1 MSITRVL
8 IVHHDGA
15 TRSRLRS
22 AIESLGPGFS
32 VDDVRSGEEA
42 FLEFMRQPVDLLV
55 AGLSLLGMS
64 GLELMERVR
73 ARKKDIQIIALSNAQ
88 RRDLEKKATALGI
101 ETIVPA
107 DIESASLVAL
117 IERLMGVE
125 EEIFSPE
132 TSQSEP
138 ATSEPAIAPAFGKA
152 APPQNPAIHLDEL
165 TRPSLSMPL
174 ATLRQHV
181 QAITVM
187 LVNDHGRILAQA
199 GDFVDLDSGS
209 SLMNALV
216 TVFGAGT
223 KVTQLL
229 GGGTLQNFFVLQGAD
244 QHIYLL
250 SMDDTFALL
259 ALLPSD
265 APMGQEDVH
274 PAMLQTANAL
284 YTLFSNLGLLEKEEA
299 PAIPLPQT
307 GSLDTSLLAELTDA
321 DENLATLFET
331 APSHLETTDAD
342 EFWSAMNEEEAAGN
356 VSLNLPDALSY
367 EEALRLGLVPK
378 DEETS

>member
-1 MSITRVL
+1 MSMTRVL

-15 TRSRLRS
+15 TRYRLRG
-22 AIESLGPGFS
+22 AIESLGPDFS

-55 AGLSLLGMS
+55 VGLSLLGMS
-64 GLELMERVR
+64 GLELIERVR
-73 ARKKDIQIIALSNAQ
+73 VRKKDIQIIALSNV
-88 RRDLEKKATALGI
+88 RTRDLERKAATLGI

-107 DIESASLVAL
+107 DIEPASLVAL
-117 IERLMGVE
+117 IERLVGVT
-125 EEIFSPE
+125 EEILIPE
-132 TSQSEP
+132 TPQSEP
-138 ATSEPAIAPAFGKA
+138 EEPAPVFGEA
-152 APPQNPAIHLDEL
+152 APPQKPVIHLDEL

-187 LVNDHGRILAQA
+187 LVNDHGRVLAQA
-199 GDFVDLDSGS
+199 GDFADLDSGS

-223 KVTQLL
+223 KVTHLL
-229 GGGTLQNFFVLQGAD
+229 GGGTLQNFFVLKGAD
-244 QHIYLL
+244 QHIFLL
-250 SMDDTFALL
+250 SIDDTFALL
-259 ALLPSD
+259 VLLPSD
-265 APMGQEDVH
+265 APIGQEDVH
-274 PAMLQTANAL
+274 PAMLQTASAL
-284 YTLFSNLGLLEKEEA
+284 YALFSNLGLLEKEETA
-299 PAIPLPQT
+299 TVPLPQT
-307 GSLDTSLLAELTDA
+307 GSLDASLLAELTDS
-321 DENLATLFET
+321 DENLAALFET
-331 APSHLETTDAD
+331 APSHLEATDAD
-342 EFWSAMNEEEAAGN
+342 EFWSAMTEEEGAGT

>member
-15 TRSRLRS
+15 TRYRLRS
-22 AIESLGPGFS
+22 AIESLGPDFS

-88 RRDLEKKATALGI
+88 TRDLEKKAATLGI

-117 IERLMGVE
+117 IERFIGVA
-125 EEIFSPE
+125 EEILIPE
-132 TSQSEP
+132 TPQSEP
-138 ATSEPAIAPAFGKA
+138 EPAPIFGRA
-152 APPQNPAIHLDEL
+152 APPQKPAIHLDEL
-165 TRPSLSMPL
+165 TRPSISMPL
-174 ATLRQHV
+174 ATLRQHI

-199 GDFVDLDSGS
+199 GDFADLDSGS
-209 SLMNALV
+209 SLTSALV

-229 GGGTLQNFFVLQGAD
+229 GGGMPQNFFVLRGAD
-244 QHIYLL
+244 QHIFLL
-250 SMDDTFALL
+250 SIDETFALL

-265 APMGQEDVH
+265 APIGQDDVH

-284 YTLFSNLGLLEKEEA
+284 YALFRNLGLLKETETA
-299 PAIPLPQT
+299 AVPLPQT
-307 GSLDTSLLAELTDA
+307 GSLDTSLLAELTDS
-321 DENLATLFET
+321 DENLAALFET
-331 APSHLETTDAD
+331 APFRLKATDAD
-342 EFWSAMNEEEAAGN
+342 EFWSAMNEEDVAGT